1 LRTIVPNLRRDF
13 KIFGPPGTGKTTYIL
28 KCLKKYLDYGFAPE
42 NLLLV
47 GFARTTATVLKERC
61 HKELGLTKD
70 QVKAIRTIH
79 ALCWNEFP
87 APKPK
92 LIGSTQLKQFRMLI
106 NIPVS
111 EWPKADEFDAE
122 EFADVEELGSSL
134 VDKKLK
140 LFQRARTT
148 FSHGDT
154 WKSIEHYYD
163 HHDEQEY
170 NNIHRQDLEH
180 TYTLYNKYK
189 KDNRRID
196 FEDMLCRVLEKD
208 IKFPKYNAVFVDE
221 CQDLN
226 PLLWAVIRK
235 LREKCDDIHLA
246 GDDDQSIFY
255 FTSASPADFLNWKVP
270 KENEDILNQ
279 SYRLPRKI
287 LNFSQ
292 RVINNISLKYRKEKI
307 FKPRVDPKT
316 KQLVEGSIFQI
327 SDPMDLSQALQ
338 KKEDWI
344 ICSRGG
350 KQILPWAQLCVRL
363 GLVWKYNSGFQGLQK
378 QLAYS
383 IKDDVLNTIKLWDT
397 LKDDKPII
405 GLDVYKLFPR
415 ISRPFFA
422 VKKKEFEHRHPS
434 IEDSV
439 LYTAKDLMAKGFF
452 KPNLNF
458 KNDWYKHIR
467 FQDKDV
473 FNPEIELPNKDKIK
487 IMEDVEEVNKYLQR
501 VWHRDPT
508 FRADDIILST
518 IHAVKGKE
526 ATNVVVCDVWTYF
539 FWKNYT
545 EKTYAHRHEEIRV
558 AYVGITRSKQRLF
571 MWRPIPNAK
580 KGEHSFDPL
589 QVTYY
594 DLHKPAPRVPTAPY
608 SEKKSWRDFQQ
619 NEKELYGKSSYIF
632 AGETNLEPWE
642 KEEEEDE
649 HI

>member
-1 LRTIVPNLRRDF
+1 M
-13 KIFGPPGTGKTTYIL
+13 
-28 KCLKKYLDYGFAPE
+28 
-42 NLLLV
+42 LV
-47 GFARTTATVLKERC
+47 GFARTTAEVLKQRC
-61 HKELGLTKD
+61 HKELGLTED

-79 ALCWNEFP
+79 ALCLNEFP

-92 LIGSTQLKQFRMLI
+92 LFGSAQQKQFRMLI

-140 LFQRARTT
+140 LIQRARTT
-148 FSHGDT
+148 FSDGDT

-163 HHDEQEY
+163 NHDEQEY
-170 NNIHRQDLEH
+170 NNIHRQDLKH
-180 TYTLYNKYK
+180 TYDLYNKYK
-189 KDNRRID
+189 KDNNFID
-196 FEDMLCRVLEKD
+196 FEDMLCRVLKKD
-208 IKFPKYNAVFVDE
+208 INFPKYNAVFVDE

-226 PLLWAVIRK
+226 PLLWAVITK
-235 LREKCDDIHLA
+235 IREKCDDIFLA

-270 KENEDILNQ
+270 EENEEILDQ

-287 LNFSQ
+287 LDFSQ
-292 RVINNISLKYRKEKI
+292 RVIHNISLKYRKEKI
-307 FKPRVDPKT
+307 FKPRIDPDT

-344 ICSRGG
+344 ICSRGA

-363 GLVWKYNSGFQGLQK
+363 GLVWKYNSSFQGMHK
-378 QLAYS
+378 QISYS
-383 IKDDVLNTIKLWDT
+383 IKDNVLNTIKLWDT
-397 LKDDKPII
+397 LKEDQPIL

-422 VKKKEFEHRHPS
+422 VKKKEFEGNRHPD
-434 IEDSV
+434 IEDSL

-458 KNDWYKHIR
+458 KNDWYKHVR
-467 FQDKDV
+467 FQDQDV
-473 FNPEIELPNKDKIK
+473 YNPEIELPSKDKVN
-487 IMEDVEEVNKYLQR
+487 IMEDVEEVNKYIQR
-501 VWHRDPT
+501 VWHKDPT

-558 AYVGITRSKQRLF
+558 AYVGITRSKKRLF

-589 QVTYY
+589 QISYY
-594 DLHKPAPRVPTAPY
+594 DYNKPTPRVPTAPY
-608 SEKKSWRDFQQ
+608 SEEKSWRSFQQ
-619 NEKELYGKSSYIF
+619 NEKELYGYSSHLF
-632 AGETNLEPWE
+632 AGETNLEPLSTN
-642 KEEEEDE
+642 EEEEDG